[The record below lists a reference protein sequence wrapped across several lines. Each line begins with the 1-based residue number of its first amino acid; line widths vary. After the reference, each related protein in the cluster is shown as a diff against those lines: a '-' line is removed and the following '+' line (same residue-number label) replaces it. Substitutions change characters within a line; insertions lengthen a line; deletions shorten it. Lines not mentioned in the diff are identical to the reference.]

1 MCRASRFVG
10 SISGQRGRRWLH
22 GADILV
28 VDVGGA
34 DKTSICEPQP
44 RPEAQEPDTIP
55 HSQWRT
61 REV

>member
-1 MCRASRFVG
+1 MRRASRFVG
-10 SISGQRGRRWLH
+10 STSGQICRHCLH
-22 GADILV
+22 SADILV

-34 DKTSICEPQP
+34 DETSIHMIQP
-44 RPEAQEPDTIP
+44 RPGAQEPDTIP